1 MSRASSLPSNVYP
14 GDLPH
19 DHDHAVAAEV
29 DHHHLDSLVEHG
41 HQVLEMFE
49 VLDKLEAAGEGV
61 VVLLT
66 DGAEDLERG
75 PAVQYC

>member
-1 MSRASSLPSNVYP
+1 
-14 GDLPH
+14 
-19 DHDHAVAAEV
+19 
-29 DHHHLDSLVEHG
+29 
-41 HQVLEMFE
+41 MFE

-75 PAVQYC
+75 ELTRGWDGVKLTCIMDNLVSLVFW